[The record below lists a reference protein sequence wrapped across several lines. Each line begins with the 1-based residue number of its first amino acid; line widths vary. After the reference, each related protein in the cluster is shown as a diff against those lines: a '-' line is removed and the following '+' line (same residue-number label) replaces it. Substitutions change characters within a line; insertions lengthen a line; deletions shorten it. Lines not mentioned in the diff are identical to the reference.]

1 VDDSSLDPMDENL
14 APLAQSIGRAVM
26 GAAALEK
33 VLLVDIV
40 NRMAHR
46 EGLREQLELELHELE
61 RRSGGKLLEK
71 LKELG
76 LPDDLAARILAA
88 IVRRNRLIHHYMEEP
103 EVMMALMTGAGVED
117 LVAEVDELAVE
128 CQQIINL
135 IAPDALAGLQRA
147 LGATIPELIDAIKN
161 LDSQRVEN
169 PTLRQQ
175 LQTLQQLDLS
185 QLQELFEDAAGA
197 PGS

>member
-1 VDDSSLDPMDENL
+1 MDENL

-40 NRMAHR
+40 NRMAQR
-46 EGLREQLELELHELE
+46 EGLREQLERELHELE

-76 LPDDLAARILAA
+76 LPDDLATRILAA

-103 EVMMALMTGAGVED
+103 KVMMALMTGTGFED
-117 LVAEVDELAVE
+117 LVAEVDDLAVE

-135 IAPDALAGLQRA
+135 IAPDAFAGLQQA
-147 LGATIPELIDAIKN
+147 LGASVPELIDAIKN

-185 QLQELFEDAAGA
+185 QLQDLFRDAAGA
-197 PGS
+197 SGS